1 MRRREF
7 LFAGTIAGLALA
19 SRAAAAERFAQGTL
33 WRISRPGAQPSYVFG
48 TIHLADPRVLEVPE
62 PVMQA
67 LDRARS
73 FAMEVP
79 NGEGHD
85 WKMYEAA
92 QLSGGRSLEALIGAA
107 AFEKLRAALAPR
119 AIPDPVIARLKPW
132 AALANIAVTPEDYGN
147 ATLDQKL
154 FELARA
160 RHLRIEAL
168 EGTDE
173 HISVFEGI
181 PLETQIAMLRHT
193 LEQRDYLVSMIEPT
207 LQAWLRRDLA
217 GIRAVNERIVAR
229 FPDMAQHYAI
239 FIRHLV
245 DDRSVVMAHRL
256 YVKLRAGGVFVAVGA
271 THLVGDSGLLRL
283 IEQQGYRVRRVY

>member
-1 MRRREF
+1 MGRVAA
-7 LFAGTIAGLALA
+7 LIAGLAAFIAVALQGDA
-19 SRAAAAERFAQGTL
+19 GERFAQGTL
-33 WRISRPGAQPSYVFG
+33 WRISRPGVQSSYVFG

-62 PVMQA
+62 PVLQA
-67 LDRARS
+67 LEHARS

-79 NGEGHD
+79 NWEGHD
-85 WKMYEAA
+85 WRMYEAA
-92 QLSGGRSLEALIGAA
+92 QLPGRGRLEALIGAA
-107 AFEKLRAALAPR
+107 AFEQLRVALAPR

-132 AALANIAVTPEDYGN
+132 AALANIAVTPEDYEG

-154 FELARA
+154 FALALAR
-160 RHLRIEAL
+160 RLRIEAL
-168 EGTDE
+168 EGTEE
-173 HISVFEGI
+173 HIAVFDGI

-229 FPDMAQHYAI
+229 FPDMAPHYAL

-245 DDRSVVMAHRL
+245 DNRSVVMAHRL
-256 YVKLRAGGVFVAVGA
+256 YMKLRAGGVFVAVGA
-271 THLVGDSGLLRL
+271 THLYGESGLLRL
-283 IEQQGYRVRRVY
+283 IEKQGYRLQRVY